1 MPVRSRAQFR
11 LMQAEKHGSNSKKER
26 RRRGPSPEVAKEFLT
41 ATPKGAYAKLPE
53 HVGDKRG
60 K

>member
-11 LMQAEKHGSNSKKER
+11 LMQAEKNGANPKKER
-26 RRRGPSPEVAKEFLT
+26 RRRGPPPEVAKEFLA